1 MRRKVLLAVVTLA
14 LLGVFA
20 GAALAQA
27 QSTQSQLGANAP
39 AFFETF
45 LDRFASI
52 LGVDKDR
59 IVEAAKEAGKQTV
72 DEAVQQGRITA
83 EQANRIKARIDE
95 GQFFP
100 CPFPGRKAPGL
111 AGPRLDALA
120 QALGMTTDELKAQL
134 EQGKKISDLAQEK
147 GLTVE
152 QLRQKLVEARIQA
165 IRQAVEEGK
174 ISQEKADEMIQK
186 LQNAPQGKGF
196 GHFGRPF
203 GRPFGPPAAGQQAQ

>member
-1 MRRKVLLAVVTLA
+1 MRKKVLVALVTLA

-27 QSTQSQLGANAP
+27 QPTQSQSGSNAP
-39 AFFETF
+39 AFFQTF

-72 DEAVQQGRITA
+72 DEAVQQGKITP
-83 EQANRIKARIDE
+83 EQADRIKARIEE

-100 CPFPGRKAPGL
+100 CPFPGRKAPVFG
-111 AGPRLDALA
+111 GPRLDALA
-120 QALGMTTDELKAQL
+120 QALGMTTEELKAQL
-134 EQGKKISDLAQEK
+134 EQGKKISDIAQEK
-147 GLTVE
+147 GLTEE
-152 QLRQKLVEARIQA
+152 QLRQKLLEAKIQA

-174 ISQEKADEMIQK
+174 ISQEKADEMIQR
-186 LQNAPQGKGF
+186 LQNVPQGKGF
-196 GHFGRPF
+196 NHFGRHF
-203 GRPFGPPAAGQQAQ
+203 GRPFGPPSAGQQAQ

>member
-27 QSTQSQLGANAP
+27 STAQNRFDANGP
-39 AFFETF
+39 AFFQTF

-59 IVEAAKEAGKQTV
+59 IVAAAKEAGKQTV
-72 DEAVQQGRITA
+72 DEAVQQGKITA
-83 EQANRIKARIDE
+83 EQAERIKARIDE

-100 CPFPGRKAPGL
+100 CPFPGRKAPGFG
-111 AGPRLDALA
+111 GPHLDALA
-120 QALGMTTDELKAQL
+120 QALGMTTEELKAQL
-134 EQGKKISDLAQEK
+134 EQGKKISDIAREK
-147 GLTVE
+147 GLTEE

-174 ISQEKADEMIQK
+174 ISQDKADEMIQR

-203 GRPFGPPAAGQQAQ
+203 GPPAAGQQAQ